1 MCAKR
6 YSDANYSSFR
16 SVRAGELIENPG
28 RAALLA
34 VVAVLP
40 VLAYPRPVALLTVM
54 PVLSVRAYTRPAAL
68 FTRALLPTVFADPF
82 AAAVLAKVPH
92 ATVWTPPASPAFV
105 AVASLDAVRADSF
118 TTAVQTEVPLLPVL
132 ANAAGAAAVRNFAP
146 LFADA
151 AVDSVLAYPRPAAIH
166 ALRALAA
173 VRADRRAA
181 AFAA

>member
-16 SVRAGELIENPG
+16 SVRAGELIENLG

-34 VVAVLP
+34 MVPVLP
-40 VLAYPRPVALLTVM
+40 VLAYPRPTALLAVV
-54 PVLSVRAYTRPAAL
+54 PVLSVRAYPRPAAL
-68 FTRALLPTVFADPF
+68 LTRALLPPVFADPST
-82 AAAVLAKVPH
+82 AAVLAKVLHPPMR
-92 ATVWTPPASPAFV
+92 TPPASPAFV
-105 AVASLDAVRADSF
+105 AVASLDAVRTYSF

-132 ANAAGAAAVRNFAP
+132 ANAAAAAAVRNFAP

-173 VRADRRAA
+173 VRTDRRAA
-181 AFAA
+181 ALAA

>member
-1 MCAKR
+1 MLGLWGVCGWMVVG
-6 YSDANYSSFR
+6 SWVVLVCVVCVF
-16 SVRAGELIENPG
+16 VVVG
-28 RAALLA
+28 A
-34 VVAVLP
+34 VFVV
-40 VLAYPRPVALLTVM
+40 V
-54 PVLSVRAYTRPAAL
+54 
-68 FTRALLPTVFADPF
+68 VFAL
-82 AAAVLAKVPH
+82 VV
-92 ATVWTPPASPAFV
+92 VCCCVGVV